1 MAVLTGLEIQKE
13 LDSGR
18 IVIDPFNKDQL
29 NIKGISY
36 DLTLQPKMAV
46 MKNVAVL
53 NPLSAALGLDN
64 DYTRC
69 IDGKGDNRRWVQW
82 LYDQIRTPM
91 MTEVGKGDLSSL
103 GVVDPAN
110 PPELFEYNLEDCP
123 ILVPGVLYL
132 ASTVEKAGSD
142 HYEPILHGKSSLA
155 RLGLS
160 VHETA
165 GLGEPGWKYQWTLEM
180 TCSHP
185 IRLYP
190 NMRIAQ
196 IVFETVQGEIDPYD
210 GNYVDQEGP
219 TGSRMHTY
227 FKEGKPA

>member
-1 MAVLTGLEIQKE
+1 MSVLTGAEIQRE
-13 LDSGR
+13 LDAGR
-18 IVIDPFNKDQL
+18 IVIDPFNPEQL
-29 NIKGISY
+29 NLKGISY
-36 DLTLQPKMAV
+36 DLTLMPKLAV
-46 MKNVAVL
+46 MTNIAVMG
-53 NPLSAALGLDN
+53 ALGRAIGTED
-64 DYTRC
+64 RASMC
-69 IDGKGDNRRWVQW
+69 IDGIDPAYEHVQW
-82 LYDQIRTPM
+82 LYEQVR
-91 MTEVGKGDLSSL
+91 ESLLAENARGDFSNC
-103 GVVDPAN
+103 GVIDPRK
-110 PPELFEYNLEDCP
+110 PPELFTYDLEQCP
-123 ILVPGVLYL
+123 IMVPGVLYL

-196 IVFETVQGEIDPYD
+196 IVFETVHGEIKPYE
-210 GNYVDQEGP
+210 GNYVNQAGP
-219 TGSRMHTY
+219 TASKMGNY
-227 FKEGKPA
+227 FKEGRPV